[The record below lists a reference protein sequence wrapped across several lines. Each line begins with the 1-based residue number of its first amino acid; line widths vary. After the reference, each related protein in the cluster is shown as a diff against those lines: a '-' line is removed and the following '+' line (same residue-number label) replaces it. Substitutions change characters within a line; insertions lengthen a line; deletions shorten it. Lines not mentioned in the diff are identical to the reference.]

1 MWGERAHW
9 SYLQQDT
16 DCVQVKTHI
25 LTEVPGLVSLAV
37 ALPWC
42 VVIKHFSTVGF
53 MGWLALSAALA
64 SPGALW
70 LLLSKDMTPKYTWQ
84 TQGLSD
90 GCPTLSVD
98 CSQLKEREWSV
109 NITQLLINLS
119 LMCGGHI
126 TGIDIWVVREW
137 ICAVC
142 VCVFGKFM
150 VRLYVF
156 ITESHFICANLR
168 KISN

>member
-1 MWGERAHW
+1 MRRESSLELFTAGYRLRPSENSYSHW
-9 SYLQQDT
+9 SSWARISSCCT
-16 DCVQVKTHI
+16 SMVCCHKTFQHGG
-25 LTEVPGLVSLAV
+25 VYGLAGS
-37 ALPWC
+37 
-42 VVIKHFSTVGF
+42 
-53 MGWLALSAALA
+53 LSAALA

-126 TGIDIWVVREW
+126 TGIDIWIVREW

-150 VRLYVF
+150 VWLYVF